1 MIEAVAFAT
10 ICVLLCK
17 DCALCDRLKKGAW
30 GAILFLALFQSYTI
44 LQPLLPTEIDPLLHS
59 TVWGVLFAYAVPNST
74 KGTDEKKEDRDED
87 QKVDDCA
94 QEEPNSTL
102 N

>member
-17 DCALCDRLKKGAW
+17 DCVLCERLKKGAW
-30 GAILFLALFQSYTI
+30 GAVLFIALHHSYAV
-44 LQPLLPTEIDPLLHS
+44 LQPLLPTEIDYLLHS
-59 TVWGVLFAYAVPNST
+59 TVWGVLFAYAVPNTT
-74 KGTDEKKEDRDED
+74 KGIDEKKEDRDED
-87 QKVDDCA
+87 QKVDDGA